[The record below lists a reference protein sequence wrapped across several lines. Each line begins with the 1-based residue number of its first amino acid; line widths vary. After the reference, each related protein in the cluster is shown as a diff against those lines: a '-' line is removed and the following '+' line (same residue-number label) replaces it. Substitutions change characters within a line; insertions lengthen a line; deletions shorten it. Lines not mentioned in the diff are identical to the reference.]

1 MKVEIVASTSDRLKE
16 AITLRNIKQ
25 SELAR
30 ITGIDKSSI
39 SLYINGRYSPKGD
52 KLYKLASALGVSP
65 AWLSGFNAP
74 MVEMNNELI
83 TPSGTV
89 PVYGSIPAG
98 VPALA
103 QQYIDEYILTT
114 VPNPENYFA
123 LKVKGTSMINAGI
136 PDGCKVL
143 CLKQN
148 TAENGQIVCCRVNG
162 DEATLKRFKQ
172 QDDMVILIP
181 ENPQFEPRIVPL
193 SKFESGEAEILG
205 VVKQIIIDL

>member
-1 MKVEIVASTSDRLKE
+1 MFSETLKK
-16 AITLRNIKQ
+16 LRKEKGLTQ
-25 SELAR
+25 VELAKLLK
-30 ITGIDKSSI
+30 ISKSSI
-39 SLYINGRYSPKGD
+39 SMYENGNREPD
-52 KLYKLASALGVSP
+52 
-65 AWLSGFNAP
+65 F
-74 MVEMNNELI
+74 ETEELI
-83 TPSGTV
+83 ADFFNVSIDTLRGKPSINNMEKFIAPSGTV

-172 QDDMVILIP
+172 QDNMVILIP

>member
-1 MKVEIVASTSDRLKE
+1 MELKDIIKPRRIELGLTLEEIGNYVGVSKATV
-16 AITLRNIKQ
+16 LRWENGNI
-25 SELAR
+25 SNLR
-30 ITGIDKSSI
+30 RDKI
-39 SLYINGRYSPKGD
+39 A
-52 KLYKLASALGVSP
+52 KLAEILKISP
-65 AWLSGFNAP
+65 MSLVGLNSDKTNDF
-74 MVEMNNELI
+74 I

-172 QDDMVILIP
+172 QGDTVILIP
-181 ENPQFEPRIVPL
+181 ENPAYDPKLIPVSSFEN
-193 SKFESGEAEILG
+193 GDAEILG

>member
-1 MKVEIVASTSDRLKE
+1 MELKDIIKPRRIELGLTLEEIGNYVGVSKATV
-16 AITLRNIKQ
+16 LRWENGNI
-25 SELAR
+25 SNLR
-30 ITGIDKSSI
+30 RDKI
-39 SLYINGRYSPKGD
+39 A
-52 KLYKLASALGVSP
+52 KLAEILKISP
-65 AWLSGFNAP
+65 MSLVGLNSDKTNDFIA
-74 MVEMNNELI
+74 
-83 TPSGTV
+83 PSGTV
-89 PVYGSIPAG
+89 PVYGAIPAG

-123 LKVKGTSMINAGI
+123 LKVKGASMINAGI

-172 QDDMVILIP
+172 QGDMVVLMP
-181 ENPQFEPRIVPL
+181 ENPAFDPQFFPV
-193 SKFESGEAEILG
+193 SSFENGDAEILG

>member
-1 MKVEIVASTSDRLKE
+1 MELKDIIKPRRIELGLTLEEIGNYVGVSKATV
-16 AITLRNIKQ
+16 LRWENGNI
-25 SELAR
+25 SNLR
-30 ITGIDKSSI
+30 RDKI
-39 SLYINGRYSPKGD
+39 A
-52 KLYKLASALGVSP
+52 KLAEILKISP
-65 AWLSGFNAP
+65 MSLVGLNSDKTNDF
-74 MVEMNNELI
+74 I

-114 VPNPENYFA
+114 VPNPEDYFA

-172 QDDMVILIP
+172 QGDTVILMP
-181 ENPQFEPRIVPL
+181 ENPAYDPKLIPVSSFEN
-193 SKFESGEAEILG
+193 GDAEILG

>member
-1 MKVEIVASTSDRLKE
+1 MDLKDIIKPRRLELGLTLEEIGNYVGVSKATV
-16 AITLRNIKQ
+16 LRWENGNI
-25 SELAR
+25 SNLR
-30 ITGIDKSSI
+30 RDKI
-39 SLYINGRYSPKGD
+39 I
-52 KLYKLASALGVSP
+52 KLAEILKI
-65 AWLSGFNAP
+65 NP
-74 MVEMNNELI
+74 MSLVGLNSDKNNDFI
-83 TPSGTV
+83 NPSGTV
-89 PVYGSIPAG
+89 PVYGAIPAG

-114 VPNPENYFA
+114 VPNPEDYFA

-172 QDDMVILIP
+172 QGDTVILIP
-181 ENPQFEPRIVPL
+181 ENPAYDPKLIPVSSFEN
-193 SKFESGEAEILG
+193 GDAEIIG

>member
-114 VPNPENYFA
+114 VPNPEDYFA

-162 DEATLKRFKQ
+162 DEATLKRFKRQ
-172 QDDMVILIP
+172 GNMVVLLP
-181 ENPQFEPRIVPL
+181 ENPAFDPQFFPV
-193 SKFESGEAEILG
+193 SSFENGDAEILG